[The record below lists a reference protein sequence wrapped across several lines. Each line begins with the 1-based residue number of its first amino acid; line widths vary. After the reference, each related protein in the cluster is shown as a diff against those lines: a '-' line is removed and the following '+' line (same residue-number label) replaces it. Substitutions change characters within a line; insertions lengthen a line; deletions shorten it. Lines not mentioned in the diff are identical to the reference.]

1 MNMSEN
7 RLATFFCSLLILSSS
22 IVFAGH
28 ASADDDEIWK
38 ASANEFIKYADQD
51 ESSFGRNDH
60 PVALNARELSAVLE
74 ALKIQGKDDSKS
86 AEELKPVFTAE
97 QAKLLGQNLAKGLRS
112 ANPNQDIIFALQKSV
127 DRFVILKPAR
137 YFVAGRAFNKDNKL
151 NVIIGDYN
159 RLREEAFEA
168 AYDPTNVGILHYKFD
183 HGSRTKRS
191 KEFDKTIMKVV
202 GIVNKQINGSRRDDW
217 LVIDVRTALAALDQM
232 ATMRKNEEM
241 ARRREEL
248 REILGSEEA
257 IRPSAPAA
265 PAAAPAPVGR
275 GISWQ
280 ELEEGLTTLNR
291 LREQGLITD
300 EDYETKKQQML
311 DALGTW

>member
-1 MNMSEN
+1 MNISEN
-7 RLATFFCSLLILSSS
+7 QLATFFCSLLILSSS

-28 ASADDDEIWK
+28 ASADDNEIWK

-60 PVALNARELSAVLE
+60 PVALNAQEIGAVLE
-74 ALKIQGKDDSKS
+74 ALKIQGKDDSNS
-86 AEELKPVFTAE
+86 AEELKPVFTAK
-97 QAKLLGQNLAKGLRS
+97 QVKLLGQNLAKGLRS

-127 DRFVILKPAR
+127 DRFVLLKPAR
-137 YFVAGRAFNKDNKL
+137 YFVAGRA
-151 NVIIGDYN
+151 IIGDYN

-202 GIVNKQINGSRRDDW
+202 GIENKQINGSRRDDW